1 MRRLGIDPGTART
14 GLAVADDEI
23 GVATPLTTVAHRSLA
38 EAVRAIAAI
47 AAREAIEVV
56 VIGLPLA
63 LDGREGEAA
72 RRARAFASA
81 LRKQSR
87 IRVVLWDE
95 RLSTVSAERALR
107 AQGVRGADKKRVID
121 QAAAT
126 LLLQSYMDG
135 RRARP
140 WEPETIES
148 EPQAHKGPN
157 LRTKN
162 PREPRARKHTTGH
175 DGHNND
181 QDDHDDHDD

>member
-14 GLAVADDEI
+14 GLAVADDDI
-23 GVATPLTTVAHRSLA
+23 GVATPLATVAHRSLT
-38 EAVRAIAAI
+38 EAVREVASI
-47 AAREAIEVV
+47 AAREGIEEA

-72 RRARAFASA
+72 RRARAFAEA
-81 LRKQSR
+81 LGKQAN
-87 IRVVLWDE
+87 IPVILWDE

-135 RRARP
+135 RRASTWDP
-140 WEPETIES
+140 QTNQEPSQHALT
-148 EPQAHKGPN
+148 N
-157 LRTKN
+157 D
-162 PREPRARKHTTGH
+162 PRDPRDRRDRRAPKRHPR
-175 DGHNND
+175 
-181 QDDHDDHDD
+181 DHDDD